1 MTGSDP
7 DDELLAGRG
16 PAGHPRPMPDPAVPI
31 ALDDVDK
38 RLIEALQH
46 DGRRPYT
53 QLAQEVGL
61 SEAAVRQRV
70 RRLVEVGVTQIVA
83 VTDPLS
89 LGFRRMA
96 MVGVRVDGD
105 VRAVADRLAGLPE
118 IDYLVIAAG
127 SFDVLAELVCEDD
140 EDLLRLLNDEIRA
153 VPGVASTD
161 TFTYLKICKETYTWG
176 TR

>member
-1 MTGSDP
+1 
-7 DDELLAGRG
+7 
-16 PAGHPRPMPDPAVPI
+16 MPDAAPPI
-31 ALDDVDK
+31 GLDDIDK
-38 RLIEALQH
+38 RLIEALRQ

-83 VTDPLS
+83 VTDPMM